1 MKPKQSIGN
10 NNKVL
15 NAYLMALGVKYDRNS
30 EDVLRDLLLNLSGTE
45 IDEIIDYLREEENP
59 KKEDVLKFISDLN
72 AKK

>member
-1 MKPKQSIGN
+1 
-10 NNKVL
+10 
-15 NAYLMALGVKYDRNS
+15 MALGVKYDRNS